1 MVRRPFKSTWEDKAN
16 LGFENKT
23 SFSRSEG
30 FTSRQWLDD
39 HWDRRDHVKG
49 KWEGSASNPRD
60 PEGTPQSPT
69 PRYPQPYTLT
79 RPPTGPI
86 TRGKTN
92 KGSYYTLLL
101 KDTRADGEGTLDTT
115 GTKEQ

>member
-1 MVRRPFKSTWEDKAN
+1 MTTGTAGITLRVNGRGRP
-16 LGFENKT
+16 LI
-23 SFSRSEG
+23 
-30 FTSRQWLDD
+30 
-39 HWDRRDHVKG
+39 
-49 KWEGSASNPRD
+49 
-60 PEGTPQSPT
+60 PEILRGPPSPPVPQ
-69 PRYPQPYTLT
+69 YPQPYMLT

-101 KDTRADGEGTLDTT
+101 KDTKADGEGTLDTT